1 MRRFVVGVATLVVA
15 LALAG
20 AALAGGGGQKSQGY
34 QGPGESVQ
42 GELQQGVAGASTSS
56 GTLPFSGQD
65 LTLLTVGGIA
75 LILVGTGFYR
85 LSRRQS

>member
-20 AALAGGGGQKSQGY
+20 AALAGGGGQKAQGY

-42 GELQQGVAGASTSS
+42 GELQQGVAGVSTSS

-65 LTLLTVGGIA
+65 LTLLIVGGIA

>member
-1 MRRFVVGVATLVVA
+1 MRRFVVSVATLVVA

-20 AALAGGGGQKSQGY
+20 AAFAGEGQKPQGY
-34 QGPGESVQ
+34 QGQGESVQ
-42 GELQQGVAGASTSS
+42 GELQQGVAGVSTSS

-65 LTLLTVGGIA
+65 LTLLIVGGIA

>member
-20 AALAGGGGQKSQGY
+20 AALAGGGGHKSQGY

-42 GELQQGVAGASTSS
+42 GELQQGVAGVSTSS